1 MEFSSVDDFLRRAV
15 SAKDDK
21 REKLS
26 DKIGSTLD
34 DEGTYAVPV
43 EVHDAIQECFLTY
56 GDEVFKQVA
65 MYSLGKWAK
74 LHQEVLNEHINGGS
88 TQEALATFA
97 DMVTMNHA
105 MQMVMS
111 CESFGGSDE
120 YRAALKENLS
130 KILLERL
137 EEDGKDINDFSAD
150 FFED

>member
-26 DKIGSTLD
+26 DKIGSTLE

-43 EVHDAIQECFLTY
+43 EIHDAIQDCFLTH

-65 MYSLGKWAK
+65 MYALGKWAK
-74 LHQEVLNEHINGGS
+74 LHQEVLNEHIKVES

-105 MQMVMS
+105 MQMIVT
-111 CESFGGSDE
+111 CESFGGSED
-120 YRAALKENLS
+120 YRAALKKNLS

-137 EEDGKDINDFSAD
+137 EEDGKDISDFATD
-150 FFED
+150 FFDD